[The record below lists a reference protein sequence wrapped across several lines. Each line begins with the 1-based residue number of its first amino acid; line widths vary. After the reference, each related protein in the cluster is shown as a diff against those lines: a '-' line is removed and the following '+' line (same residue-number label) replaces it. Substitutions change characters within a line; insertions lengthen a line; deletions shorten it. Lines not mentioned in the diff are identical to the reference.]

1 MGHII
6 YNKGYICSTDYY
18 EAVKKVRKNLIS
30 TDAIILDFFEAS
42 VELTKKWIKIRDY
55 NNFIWKYKDP
65 HYSKVG
71 NKLVAN
77 TIEDYLLNGNK
88 GSLDYLKNCE

>member
-1 MGHII
+1 LGHII

-18 EAVKKVRKNLIS
+18 EVVKRVRKNLIG

-42 VELTKKWIKIRDY
+42 VELTEKWIKTRDY
-55 NNFIWKYKDP
+55 GDFICKYKDL

-71 NKLVAN
+71 NKLSN
-77 TIEDYLLNGNK
+77 IIEDYLINGNK
-88 GSLDYLKNCE
+88 GSLEYLKNCI

>member
-18 EAVKKVRKNLIS
+18 EVVKRVRKNLIG

-42 VELTKKWIKIRDY
+42 VELTEKWIKTRDY
-55 NNFIWKYKDP
+55 GDFIWKYKDL

-71 NKLVAN
+71 NKLSN
-77 TIEDYLLNGNK
+77 IIEDYLINGNK
-88 GSLDYLKNCE
+88 GSLEYLKNCI